1 MKQFKFILL
10 FFFIGFVSP
19 DFCFSRNVIEAK
31 DMYELMEKVEK
42 DIGWLSS
49 NSPFAVSVQ
58 HKRKR
63 YVSKRSCRKI
73 YSSDTIYALLYSFFS
88 EGSEGFYECV
98 YGGDENYVYGDFQ
111 FYGVV
116 RKYQKDSDLEC
127 KKLISRMI
135 LIDSLTEKEKR
146 PVIDEKRFDTT
157 IFLTIERLSGNLF
170 QYKKKVFIED
180 AFTDDLFLIESDSET
195 QPDNSDDNH
204 SQRKNLDGIL

>member
-1 MKQFKFILL
+1 MKQFKYILL

-49 NSPFAVSVQ
+49 NSPFAVSAQ

-73 YSSDTIYALLYSFFS
+73 YSSDTIYACLYSSFDFCDGC
-88 EGSEGFYECV
+88 EVFGECV
-98 YGGDENYVYGDFQ
+98 YGGDTNYLYDSYQ
-111 FYGVV
+111 YYGVD
-116 RKYQKDSDLEC
+116 RKHKKDSDLEY
-127 KKLISRMI
+127 KELISRMI

-146 PVIDEKRFDTT
+146 PVIDGKRFDTI

-170 QYKKKVFIED
+170 HYKKKEFIED

-204 SQRKNLDGIL
+204 SQRNN